1 MCDWWN
7 LSFWGIS
14 AKDGYTLELYDS
26 LLTAIISQ
34 VQYYHKAK
42 IIQITVSSFTLEN
55 GQIQG
60 FL

>member
-1 MCDWWN
+1 MGDWWN

-34 VQYYHKAK
+34 VQYYHQAK
-42 IIQITVSSFTLEN
+42 II
-55 GQIQG
+55 
-60 FL
+60 